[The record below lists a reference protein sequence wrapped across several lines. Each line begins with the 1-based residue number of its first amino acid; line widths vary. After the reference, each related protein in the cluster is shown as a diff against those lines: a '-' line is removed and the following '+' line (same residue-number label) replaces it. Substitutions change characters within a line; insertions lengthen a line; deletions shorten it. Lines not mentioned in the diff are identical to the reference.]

1 MREGTMTERPTIL
14 IVDDEAPIRR
24 TLQRLFAREHYRVL
38 EAAGE
43 QEALKIADADA
54 VDLIISDYVMP
65 GGNGL
70 DLLTTMKKRHP
81 HVVRMIMT
89 GKADLQAVITAIN
102 EGHVYRFV
110 LKPWDNDDLCLSVRL
125 ALEQARLL
133 SENRR
138 LVGRLQEH
146 EEVLRG
152 LAKHY
157 PGITSVERDAEGA
170 IVLDDPDEAAA

>member
-24 TLQRLFAREHYRVL
+24 ALQRLFAREHYRVL

-43 QEALKIADADA
+43 QEALKIADADT

-89 GKADLQAVITAIN
+89 GRADLQAVITAIN

-110 LKPWDNDDLCLSVRL
+110 LKPWDNDDVCLSVRL
-125 ALEQARLL
+125 ALELAWLL
-133 SENRR
+133 SENGR
-138 LVGRLQEH
+138 LVGRLQEQ

-152 LAKHY
+152 WRNTT
-157 PGITSVERDAEGA
+157 PGLRASSATPRA

>member
-1 MREGTMTERPTIL
+1 MREGTMSERQTIL

-24 TLQRLFAREHYRVL
+24 SLQRLFAREHYRVL
-38 EAAGE
+38 EAAGG
-43 QEALKIADADA
+43 QEALKIADA

-70 DLLTTMKKRHP
+70 ALLTTMKKRHP

-102 EGHVYRFV
+102 EGHVYRFI
-110 LKPWDNDDLCLSVRL
+110 LKPWDNDELCLSVRL
-125 ALEQARLL
+125 ALEQATLL

-138 LVGRLQEH
+138 LVGRLQEQ